1 MRKVLI
7 LTACIFSICA
17 QAQQKLN
24 RFHLVDQESGLAI
37 PSVSVAIVKAKLL
50 MTTEKDGIFII
61 PGDLKRMQ
69 DTIMFYVQNYS
80 SLKIPLRELSNVD
93 TIRLRKNVYSGNNKM
108 KTFFKNDTLLN
119 DYNRLDITYYAGL
132 HNGDSEFQYL
142 QLAEQFDVPR
152 AGMFLKNVVINR
164 LAFYQYYITQYEN
177 TELEYTKFRIR
188 LYDVD
193 AITGGPGK
201 DLCNEIIEV
210 KSSDQKQ
217 KDINLKSYNIVIPNK
232 TFFVAVEWLR
242 DYYNLG
248 LVRIYNPGRK
258 KMVNFVNFRPA
269 IGISPEKGKKLNMWA
284 LNLNHVW
291 KPYTSYSPDF
301 TDLAIKAIVGY

>member
-1 MRKVLI
+1 
-7 LTACIFSICA
+7 
-17 QAQQKLN
+17 
-24 RFHLVDQESGLAI
+24 
-37 PSVSVAIVKAKLL
+37 
-50 MTTEKDGIFII
+50 
-61 PGDLKRMQ
+61 
-69 DTIMFYVQNYS
+69 
-80 SLKIPLRELSNVD
+80 LSNVD
-93 TIRLRKNVYSGNNKM
+93 TIKLRKNVYSGNNKM
-108 KTFFKNDTLLN
+108 KTSFKNDTLLN

-142 QLAEQFDVPR
+142 QLAEQFDVPK
-152 AGMFLKNVVINR
+152 AGMLLKNVVINR

-242 DYYNLG
+242 DYYNLE
-248 LVRIYNPGRK
+248 LVRIYNPG
-258 KMVNFVNFRPA
+258 VD
-269 IGISPEKGKKLNMWA
+269 GKKEYRVFGN
-284 LNLNHVW
+284 
-291 KPYTSYSPDF
+291 
-301 TDLAIKAIVGY
+301 

>member
-7 LTACIFSICA
+7 LIACIFSICA

-69 DTIMFYVQNYS
+69 DTIMFYVQNYL

-93 TIRLRKNVYSGNNKM
+93 TIKLRKNVYSGNNKM
-108 KTFFKNDTLLN
+108 KTSFKNDTLLN

-142 QLAEQFDVPR
+142 QLAEQFDVPK
-152 AGMFLKNVVINR
+152 AGMLLKNVVINR

-242 DYYNLG
+242 DYYNLE

-258 KMVNFVNFRPA
+258 KMVSFVNFRPA
-269 IGISPEKGKKLNMWA
+269 IGISPEKSKKLNMWA
-284 LNLNHVW
+284 LNLNHMW

-301 TDLAIKAIVGY
+301 TDLAIKAVVDY